1 MDAFGPF
8 PPDCPDYT
16 VGLAI
21 SGGADSLALAWLA
34 RRWRRHV
41 VAFVVDHGL
50 RQSAADEAR
59 QTIRTLA
66 SFGVS
71 AHLLTLHGLRRDAR
85 LQEEARSA
93 RYAALIEACAAFG
106 CLDLMVAH
114 HAEDQ
119 IETVAMRSA
128 AGSGPAGL
136 AGMAASRELT
146 GIRLLRPLLGVRRGR
161 LRATLDAHG
170 VRWIE
175 DPSNDNR
182 RFERVRFR
190 QDLSEP
196 DRLKLWT
203 QANAFGVL
211 RDERAA
217 SHARGLVTGVLWHP
231 AGFFIFPKGL
241 PPADRLA
248 TLWRV
253 ISSRAYAPGA
263 EAIQKLLEGPAETAT
278 LHGVLLTRTE
288 RWGWVL
294 VREPAAVGKSIR
306 ATSDG
311 VWDGRWRLANAAGTP
326 IEDCTIAAIG
336 SAAAAWARDIPG
348 VVRRSLPALWRDGRL
363 EAIPD
368 ICRLRGGN
376 FRRVSFQ
383 WSGSHRASEGS
394 FWRHDPFSTGKCGWR
409 L

>member
-34 RRWRRHV
+34 RGWRRHV

-50 RQSAADEAR
+50 RESAADEAR

-71 AHLLTLHGLRRDAR
+71 AHLLTLQDLRRDAR
-85 LQEEARSA
+85 LQEAARSA
-93 RYAALIEACAAFG
+93 RYAALIEACVSFG

-114 HAEDQ
+114 HADDQ

-128 AGSGPAGL
+128 AASGPAGL
-136 AGMAASRELT
+136 AGMAASRELS
-146 GIRLLRPLLGVRRGR
+146 GIRLLRPLLCVRRDR

-170 VRWIE
+170 IGWIE

-190 QDLSEP
+190 QDLS
-196 DRLKLWT
+196 DADGLKLWT
-203 QANAFGVL
+203 QANAFGGL

-217 SHARGLVTGVLWHP
+217 SQVRVLVTDVLWHP
-231 AGFFIFPKGL
+231 SGFFIFPQEL
-241 PPADRLA
+241 PPADLLA

-253 ISSRAYAPGA
+253 ISGRAYAPGVDV
-263 EAIQKLLEGPAETAT
+263 IQKLFEGPGTVT
-278 LHGVLLTRTE
+278 LHGVLLTRTSP
-288 RWGWVL
+288 WGWIL

-311 VWDGRWRLANAAGTP
+311 AWDGRWRLAHAAGTS
-326 IEDCTIAAIG
+326 IEGCTIAAIG
-336 SAAAAWARDIPG
+336 TAAAAWARDVPG

-394 FWRHDPFSTGKCGWR
+394 FWRHDPFSSGKCGWR